1 MMKQKTRVLVLSY
14 DQKRNEAYMYSPTR
28 SSPSWGNVSLA
39 GKLVPQGAS
48 KDRAMRTI
56 EMLSRCYRDA
66 IEMLSR
72 CYRDMKVYIGS

>member
-14 DQKRNEAYMYSPTR
+14 DQKRNEEYMYSPTR

-48 KDRAMRTI
+48 KDRAMRTVK
-56 EMLSRCYRDA
+56 
-66 IEMLSR
+66 MLSR